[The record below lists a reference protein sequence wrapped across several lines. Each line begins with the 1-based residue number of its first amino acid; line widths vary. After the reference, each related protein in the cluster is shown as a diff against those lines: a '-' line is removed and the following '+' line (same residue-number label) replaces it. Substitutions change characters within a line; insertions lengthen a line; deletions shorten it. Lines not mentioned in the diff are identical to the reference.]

1 MLKFNSSSA
10 RVFATGLGSL
20 LALGLTMLVAAAA
33 VTAAPQVKSVVIEGN
48 DRIEDAAI
56 RRVIETEAGDVYNE
70 DALSADL
77 EAIYDM
83 GYFDDV
89 RVSVKREKDG
99 NTVIFTVKEKPT
111 LRRIEISGNRVYDD
125 KKIKENIDISTGS
138 ILNIYRVKRNIE
150 AIETLY
156 QEKNYH
162 NVSVSHEI
170 NALDHNQ
177 ADLEFVIEEGEKV
190 RIKEIILQGND
201 AYDDGTLRDLMKTS
215 EKGFFSWLT
224 SSGDLD
230 SETLDQDIM
239 RLTAHYHKNG
249 YAEARV
255 ADPEVKYK
263 GDWIYITIKID
274 EGPRFKM
281 GTVDFKGDMIVPKS
295 ELMETITIDEEDWFN
310 RQALQKD
317 VVAVTDI
324 YADKGYAR
332 ADVSPKISKREKE
345 NVIDVVFAVAKGQPV
360 YFEKIIIEGNTKTR
374 DKVIR
379 RELRIYEK
387 DKYSSSRLKRS
398 VRELHRLDY
407 FEDVNVKTMRG
418 SAPDQMKLKID
429 VKEKPTGTFSF
440 GAGYSGMDGLY
451 VMGSVQERN
460 FLGLGQNL
468 EFKVQAGSDSRQF
481 RFSFTEPWLFDIP
494 LSAGV
499 SAYNWE
505 RDYDDYTRDSK
516 GGSLRFGYPV
526 ADYTRAYVSY
536 AYDVS
541 EIDDVRPG
549 FEAIIT
555 EGSNVESSVTVS
567 TTYDSR
573 DRAINPSEGS
583 KHKVSLQY
591 AGLGGDIGFTK
602 ATAELGRYFPL
613 IWGTRFF
620 LHGEGGYVKEAGG
633 KYLPDYEK
641 FYLGGINSLRGFDW
655 RDVSA
660 IEVDEEGNRLKVGGE
675 KFVQFN
681 AEFIFP
687 IIEKAG
693 FMGLGFF
700 DTGNVYKEGERVA
713 LGEMRESA
721 GFGIRWYSPMGPIR
735 LERGYILDRK
745 KNAQGEYIEDSGRW
759 EFAIGGAF

>member
-1 MLKFNSSSA
+1 M
-10 RVFATGLGSL
+10 

-33 VTAAPQVKSVVIEGN
+33 ATAAPQVKSVVIEGN

-56 RRVIETEAGDVYNE
+56 RRVIETADGDVYDE

-77 EAIYDM
+77 EAIYNM

-89 RVSVKREKDG
+89 RVSVKREEDG

-111 LRRIEISGNRVYDD
+111 VRRIEFSGNRVHDD
-125 KKIKENIDISTGS
+125 EKIKENIDISTGS
-138 ILNIYRVKRNIE
+138 ILNIYRIKRNIE

-170 NALDHNQ
+170 KSLDHNQ

-190 RIKEIILQGND
+190 RIKEIIFQGND
-201 AYDDGTLRDLMKTS
+201 AYDDDTLRDLMKTS

-230 SETLDQDIM
+230 SEALDQDIM

-281 GTVDFKGDMIVPKS
+281 GDVEFKGDMIRPKS
-295 ELMETITIDEEDWFN
+295 ELMETITIDEETWFN
-310 RQALQKD
+310 RQALQSD
-317 VVAVTDI
+317 VVAVTDV
-324 YADKGYAR
+324 YADEGFAR
-332 ADVSPKISKREKE
+332 ADVSPKISKRETE
-345 NVIDVVFAVAKGQPV
+345 NVIDVVFAIAKGQPV

-379 RELRIYEK
+379 RELRVYEK

-398 VRELHRLDY
+398 VRELYRLDY
-407 FEDVNVKTMRG
+407 FEDVDVETTRG
-418 SAPDQMKLKID
+418 SAADQMKLKID

-468 EFKVQAGSDSRQF
+468 EFKVQTGSDSRQF

-494 LSAGV
+494 LSAGI

-505 RDYDDYTRDSK
+505 RDYDDYNRDSK
-516 GGSLRFGYPV
+516 GGSLRLGYPL
-526 ADYTRAYVSY
+526 ADYTRGYISY

-549 FEAIIT
+549 FEAIIA

-567 TTYDSR
+567 TVYDSR

-583 KHKVSLQY
+583 KHQVSLQY
-591 AGLGGDIGFTK
+591 AGLGGDIGFAK

-613 IWGTRFF
+613 IWDTRFF

-633 KYLPDYEK
+633 KHLPDYEK

-660 IEVDEEGNRLKVGGE
+660 IEVDEDGNRFKVGGE

-687 IIEKAG
+687 IIKKAG

-700 DTGNVYKEGERVA
+700 DTGNVYKKGERVA

-721 GFGIRWYSPMGPIR
+721 GFGIRWYSPLGPIR

-745 KNAQGEYIEDSGRW
+745 KNAEGEYIEDSGRW